1 MPGSK
6 RVNPGPISACGEGR
20 EFDYHPPMTE
30 IYSARWVLPISSE
43 PIENGAVAV
52 DGGRIV
58 GVGHRR
64 DLNEKFSGARVNDFG
79 EAAILPG
86 LVNAHSHLELT
97 VMRGLL
103 EHEEHDFSAW
113 LRKLTLARMAMSP
126 EDLLVSAMCGAIE
139 ASRAGV
145 TCFGDASSSA
155 LFAMKA
161 LRAIGL
167 RGIVYQESF
176 GPDPANAK
184 DNVEKLS
191 AQLAELRDHETE
203 SVRAGVSPHAAYTV
217 SAPQLE
223 LISRLALEEKSPVMM
238 HAAESRAEE
247 FFMRDGVGPFAAVL
261 KARGIDWKAP
271 GVSTIEYL
279 GRHGILQ
286 TKPLLAHCITVDDAD
301 IQTIK
306 ESGASIAHSPKSN
319 AKLGHGRAP
328 FAKFV
333 AAGVNVGLGSD
344 SVASNNTCDLL
355 EEARFATLLARLPSG
370 SDGPFSGGLPAAGE
384 RVSSPRVSKED
395 THSLPNG
402 MHALPNG
409 RATAPISADDALIAA
424 TLGGAR
430 ALGLDN
436 QIGALSE
443 GMQADLVVIRLDG
456 IHQQPVR
463 DPADALV
470 FSSSGRDVLLTMV
483 AGKEVYRDRQ
493 VVTVDEGELGSR
505 LEEIRHRLD
514 SHKPI

>member
-1 MPGSK
+1 
-6 RVNPGPISACGEGR
+6 
-20 EFDYHPPMTE
+20 MTE

-43 PIENGAVAV
+43 PIEDGAVAV

-64 DLNEKFSGARVNDFG
+64 DLTEKFSGARVNNFG

-97 VMRGLL
+97 VMRGFL

-139 ASRAGV
+139 AARAGV

-161 LRAIGL
+161 LRTIGL

-191 AQLAELRDHETE
+191 AQLAELRNHETE

-247 FFMRDGVGPFAAVL
+247 FFMRDGVGPFAAGL
-261 KARGIDWKAP
+261 RARGIDWKAP
-271 GVSTIEYL
+271 GVSTVEYL

-286 TKPLLAHCITVDDAD
+286 TKPLLAHCITVDDTD

-306 ESGASIAHSPKSN
+306 ESGASIAHCPKSN

-328 FAKFV
+328 FTRFV

-370 SDGPFSGGLPAAGE
+370 SDNPFSGGLPPDNDRHPHAF
-384 RVSSPRVSKED
+384 RVGLPPDS
-395 THSLPNG
+395 HS
-402 MHALPNG
+402 AL
-409 RATAPISADDALIAA
+409 SAA

-436 QIGALSE
+436 QIGALAE
-443 GMQADLVVIRLDG
+443 GMQADLIVIRLDG

-470 FSSSGRDVLLTMV
+470 FSSSGRDVMLTMV
-483 AGKEVYRDRQ
+483 AGKEVYRDGQ
-493 VVTVDEGELGSR
+493 VMTVDEGELGSR
-505 LEEIRHRLD
+505 LEKIRTTLD
-514 SHKPI
+514 STAIA